1 MSYAEGPR
9 TLLAA
14 MNHAFLLLATATC
27 LALGCRT
34 AGPEPTQGRFQFAF
48 EGHDYEILGVTTP
61 PESRSNVLLR
71 RDEGQVV
78 LHAGDMD
85 QDGRLDTL
93 MTGSLALAEADRIY
107 AAGIRQAQAS
117 GRYRERLLAR
127 VLVFTKTAGWRHA
140 SIPDGIAAIR
150 ELGGAGGFVVDTTE
164 SADVFTDA
172 GLAPYAAVVFLN
184 TTEDVL
190 DADSEAAFERYVR
203 GGGGYVGVHAASD
216 TEYEWPFYGDLVGAY
231 FESHP
236 AVQTAAVDVV
246 DREHAST
253 RHLPARWERADEWYT
268 FRAAPQGVHV
278 LATLDETTYEGGTMG
293 RHPIAWC
300 HERLGGRAWYT
311 GMGHTA
317 ESYADPAFR
326 AHLAGGIRYAAGLA
340 PGDCSSTE

>member
-1 MSYAEGPR
+1 
-9 TLLAA
+9 
-14 MNHAFLLLATATC
+14 MNHAILLLATATVMI
-27 LALGCRT
+27 LGCRT
-34 AGPEPTQGRFQFAF
+34 VDPEPTQGRFQFAF
-48 EGHDYEILGVTTP
+48 EGHRYEILSVTTP
-61 PESRSNVLLR
+61 PERRSNTLLGW
-71 RDEGQVV
+71 EGGAVR
-78 LHAGDMD
+78 LRAGDTD
-85 QDGRLDTL
+85 QDGDLDTL
-93 MTGSLALAEADRIY
+93 LAGAVTLAEADRIY
-107 AAGIRQAQAS
+107 AAGIRQAQTT
-117 GRYRERLLAR
+117 GRYREQFLAR

-164 SADVFTDA
+164 SDAVFTDA

-190 DADSEAAFERYVR
+190 DAEAEAAFERYVR
-203 GGGGYVGVHAASD
+203 GGGGYVGVHSASD

-236 AVQTAAVDVV
+236 PVQTASVDVV
-246 DREHAST
+246 DGEHPST

-268 FRAAPQGVHV
+268 FRAPPQGVRV
-278 LATLDETTYEGGTMG
+278 LATLDEATYEGGTMG

-317 ESYADPAFR
+317 ESYAEPAFR
-326 AHLAGGIRYAAGLA
+326 AHLLGGIRYAAGLE